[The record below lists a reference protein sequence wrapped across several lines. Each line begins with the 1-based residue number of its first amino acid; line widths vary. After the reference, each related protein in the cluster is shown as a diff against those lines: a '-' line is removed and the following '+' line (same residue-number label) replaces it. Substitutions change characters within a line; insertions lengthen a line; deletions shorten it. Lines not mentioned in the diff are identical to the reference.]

1 MKVRHIMNA
10 SAICLFFAVFVAIS
24 WLRTK
29 LPWLANLPGDL
40 TIPVGKAHMVIP
52 LATCLIASV
61 IATII
66 LLLVGRK
73 P

>member
-1 MKVRHIMNA
+1 MKVRCTMTA
-10 SAICLFFAVFVAIS
+10 STMCLFIAVFMAIT
-24 WLRTK
+24 WLRTR

-40 TIPVGKAHMVIP
+40 IIPVGKVHVVIS

-61 IATII
+61 IVTII